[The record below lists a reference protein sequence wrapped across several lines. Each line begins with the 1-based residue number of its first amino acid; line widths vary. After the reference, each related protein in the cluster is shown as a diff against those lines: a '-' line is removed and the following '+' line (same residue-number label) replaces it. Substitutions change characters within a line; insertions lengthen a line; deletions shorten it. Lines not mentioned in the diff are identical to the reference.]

1 MSRRV
6 VITGI
11 GLVAPNGIGKD
22 AVWGNILAKLPAIGH
37 ITKFEP
43 DGFPVGVGG
52 EVSGFD
58 PLDFMPSR
66 LARKLDAFTQYA
78 IAASDMAMK
87 DAELQLDKV
96 DKNRFG
102 VFVGNCFGGWHFAER
117 EIRSLHTQGLRA
129 VSPFQ
134 ATAWFPA
141 APQGQ
146 ISILFGLK
154 GHSKTIVCDRAS
166 GLASVGYGA
175 RAVAEGRA
183 DVVLAGG
190 AEAPL
195 TPLMYLACL
204 TDGVMIREPDRVPSA
219 SYRPFDA
226 GRRGIVPGE
235 GAAFLL
241 LEDREHA
248 IRRNARIYAEI
259 SGFGMATDA
268 CHPAPLPAE
277 ELGLSAAMRKALDDG
292 DVAASAVSFVMADG
306 MATRDGDHQEA
317 AAIHEVF
324 GARGRQVPVTAP
336 KSMTGHLYG
345 ASGAMD
351 VAIAAMALQRRVVP
365 PTSNLDV
372 WDAQCDLAI
381 ATEPMKN
388 RMIEHVLVNGRGS
401 GGINAALVIS
411 DDGPDLEPSR

>member
-6 VITGI
+6 VITGL

-22 AVWGNILAKLPAIGH
+22 VVWDNVLAKMPAVGH
-37 ITKFEP
+37 VTKFEP
-43 DGFPVGVGG
+43 HGFPVEVAG
-52 EVSGFD
+52 EVSGFE

-78 IAASDMAMK
+78 IAASQMALK
-87 DAELQLDKV
+87 DAEIQLDKV
-96 DKNRFG
+96 NKHRFG
-102 VFVGNCFGGWHFAER
+102 VFVGNCFGGWCFADR

-146 ISILFGLK
+146 ISILFGLR

-166 GLASVGYGA
+166 GLASVGYAA
-175 RAVAEGRA
+175 RAIAEGRA
-183 DVVLAGG
+183 DVMLAGG
-190 AEAPL
+190 AEAPI

-204 TDGVMIREPDRVPSA
+204 TDGVMIREPDRVVSA

-226 GRRGIVPGE
+226 ARRGIVPGE

-241 LEDREHA
+241 LEDRAHA
-248 IRRNARIYAEI
+248 IRRGAHICAEI

-277 ELGLSAAMRKALDDG
+277 ERGLSMAMRRALDDG

-306 MATRDGDHQEA
+306 MATRDGDHQES
-317 AAIHEVF
+317 AAIHKVF
-324 GARGRQVPVTAP
+324 GERGRKVPVTAP

-351 VAIAAMALQRRVVP
+351 AALSVMALQRRVVP
-365 PTSNLDV
+365 PTSNVDTR
-372 WDAQCDLAI
+372 DAGCDLTI
-381 ATEPMKN
+381 VTDPM
-388 RMIEHVLVNGRGS
+388 RDRAIEHVLINSRGS

-411 DDGPDLEPSR
+411 TDGTGRMPSR